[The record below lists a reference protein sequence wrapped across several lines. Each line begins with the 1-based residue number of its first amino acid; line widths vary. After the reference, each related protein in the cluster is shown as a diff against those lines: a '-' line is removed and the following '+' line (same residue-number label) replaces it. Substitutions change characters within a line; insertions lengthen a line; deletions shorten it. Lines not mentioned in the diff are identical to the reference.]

1 MHLKFMNVRMQRTFF
16 SFTENTSKI
25 RIMQNTFR
33 RFLTVTTLAFSLNGL
48 ALAAPAAPTVA
59 PVNAPV
65 PMPAPGIP
73 SPMNMPVPSAPT
85 LAAKSYMLM
94 DFNSGQ
100 FLVEQNPDMRVEPA
114 SITKLM
120 TAYII
125 YAAMQRGDLTPET
138 MVNISEKAWRMEGSK
153 MFVRVGTQVKVDDL
167 LKGMIIQSGN
177 DATIALAEHIAGS
190 EEAFAAMMNHE
201 AQRLGLT
208 GTHFVNSTG
217 WPDANHYSTARDVA
231 HLFAAVIR
239 DFPEHYKREGEK
251 EFVWNNIKQINRNRL
266 LWRDP
271 TVDGGKT
278 GHTESA
284 GFCLAASAQR
294 EGMRLISVVLGAP
307 SDAAR
312 AEQTAVLLN
321 YGFRFFETRLVRK
334 AGDVLEEPRI
344 WKGAEKT
351 AKLGMANDFYVTTQ
365 RGKFEQLNLVLDVT
379 PNLSAPLAQGQ
390 VVGALRAKQGDKQEN
405 EAPVVVLTAVP
416 EGGFFRRMTDSVIL
430 MFKK

>member
-1 MHLKFMNVRMQRTFF
+1 
-16 SFTENTSKI
+16 
-25 RIMQNTFR
+25 MQNTFR
-33 RFLTVTTLAFSLNGL
+33 RLLTVTALSFSL
-48 ALAAPAAPTVA
+48 AAFADSSLAAPSPTAAPNPA
-59 PVNAPV
+59 PSIPV
-65 PMPAPGIP
+65 PAPMAQP
-73 SPMNMPVPSAPT
+73 LPSAPT
-85 LAAKSYMLM
+85 LAAKSYVLM

-100 FLVEQNPDMRVEPA
+100 FLVEQNPDIRVEPA

-125 YAAMQRGDLTPET
+125 YAAMQRGDLKPDT
-138 MVNISEKAWRMEGSK
+138 MVNISEKAWRMQGSK
-153 MFVRVGTQVKVDDL
+153 MFVRVGTQVSVDDL

-208 GTHFVNSTG
+208 GTHFTNSTG

-231 HLFAAVIR
+231 HLLAAVIR
-239 DFPEHYKREGEK
+239 DFPEGYKRESEK
-251 EFVWNNIKQINRNRL
+251 EFMWNNIKQINRNRL

-284 GFCLAASAQR
+284 DFCLAASAQR
-294 EGMRLISVVLGAP
+294 EGMRLISVVLGAG

-334 AGDVLEEPRI
+334 AGDVLDQPRI

-351 AKLGMANDFYVTTQ
+351 AKLGVNRDFYVTTQ
-365 RGKFEQLNLVLDVT
+365 RGKFDQLNLVLDVT
-379 PNLSAPLAQGQ
+379 PNLTAPLAQDQ
-390 VVGALRAKQGDKQEN
+390 VVGALRAKLGDKQES
-405 EAPVVVLTAVP
+405 EAPVVALAAVP
-416 EGGFFRRMTDSVIL
+416 EGGFIRRMTDSVIL

>member
-1 MHLKFMNVRMQRTFF
+1 
-16 SFTENTSKI
+16 
-25 RIMQNTFR
+25 MQNTFR
-33 RFLTVTTLAFSLNGL
+33 RLLTVTALSFSL
-48 ALAAPAAPTVA
+48 AAFADSSLAAPTPTATPNAAPSI
-59 PVNAPV
+59 PV
-65 PMPAPGIP
+65 PAP
-73 SPMNMPVPSAPT
+73 MAMPVPSAPT
-85 LAAKSYMLM
+85 LAAKSYVLM

-100 FLVEQNPDMRVEPA
+100 LLVEQNPDMRVEPA

-125 YAAMQRGDLTPET
+125 YAAMQRGDLKPDT
-138 MVNISEKAWRMEGSK
+138 MVNISEKAWRMQGSK
-153 MFVRVGTQVKVDDL
+153 MFVRVGTQVSVDDL

-201 AQRLGLT
+201 AQRMGLS
-208 GTHFVNSTG
+208 GTHFTNSTG

-231 HLFAAVIR
+231 RLLAAVIR
-239 DFPEHYKREGEK
+239 DFPEGYKRENEK

-271 TVDGGKT
+271 SVDGGKT

-294 EGMRLISVVLGAP
+294 EGMRLISVVLGAG

-334 AGDVLEEPRI
+334 AGDVLDQPRI

-351 AKLGMANDFYVTTQ
+351 AKLGINRDFYVTTQ
-365 RGKFEQLNLVLDVT
+365 RGKFDQLNLVLDVT
-379 PNLSAPLAQGQ
+379 PNLTAPLAQDQ
-390 VVGALRAKQGDKQEN
+390 SVGALRAKLGDKQEN
-405 EAPVVVLTAVP
+405 ETAVVALVAVP
-416 EGGFFRRMTDSVIL
+416 EGGFIRRMTDSVIL

>member
-1 MHLKFMNVRMQRTFF
+1 
-16 SFTENTSKI
+16 
-25 RIMQNTFR
+25 MQNTFR
-33 RFLTVTTLAFSLNGL
+33 RFLSVAALSFSL
-48 ALAAPAAPTVA
+48 AAFADSSLAAPTPTATPNPAPSV
-59 PVNAPV
+59 PV
-65 PMPAPGIP
+65 PAPMAMPL
-73 SPMNMPVPSAPT
+73 PSAPT
-85 LAAKSYMLM
+85 LAAKSYVLM

-100 FLVEQNPDMRVEPA
+100 FLVEQNANMRVEPA

-125 YAAMQRGDLTPET
+125 YAAMQRGDLKPET
-138 MVNISEKAWRMEGSK
+138 MVNISEKAWRMQGSK
-153 MFVRVGTQVKVDDL
+153 MFVRVGTQVSVDDL

-190 EEAFAAMMNHE
+190 EEAFASMMNHE

-208 GTHFVNSTG
+208 GTHFTNSTG

-231 HLFAAVIR
+231 HLLAAVIR
-239 DFPEHYKREGEK
+239 DFPEGYKRESQK
-251 EFVWNNIKQINRNRL
+251 EFMWNNIKQINRNRL

-271 TVDGGKT
+271 SVDGGKT

-294 EGMRLISVVLGAP
+294 EGMRLISVVLGAD

-334 AGDVLEEPRI
+334 AGDVLDQPRI

-351 AKLGMANDFYVTTQ
+351 AKLGVNRDFYVTTQ
-365 RGKFEQLNLVLDVT
+365 RGKFDQLNLVLDIT
-379 PNLSAPLAQGQ
+379 PNLTAPLAQDQ
-390 VVGALRAKQGDKQEN
+390 VVGALRAKLGDKQES
-405 EAPVVVLTAVP
+405 EAPVVALVAVP
-416 EGGFFRRMTDSVIL
+416 EGGFIRRMMDSVIL
-430 MFKK
+430 MFK

>member
-1 MHLKFMNVRMQRTFF
+1 MQKNFRRLLIVSSF
-16 SFTENTSKI
+16 SFS
-25 RIMQNTFR
+25 
-33 RFLTVTTLAFSLNGL
+33 LAVFEGAS
-48 ALAAPAAPTVA
+48 LAASTP
-59 PVNAPV
+59 N
-65 PMPAPGIP
+65 PAPSIP
-73 SPMNMPVPSAPT
+73 TPAPMVTPLPSAPT
-85 LAAKSYMLM
+85 LASKSYVLM

-100 FLVEQNPDMRVEPA
+100 LLVEQNPDMRVEPA

-125 YAAMQRGDLTPET
+125 YAAMQRGDLKPDT

-153 MFVRVGTQVKVDDL
+153 MFVRVGTQVSVDDL

-190 EEAFAAMMNHE
+190 EEAFASMMNHE
-201 AQRLGLT
+201 AQRMGLT
-208 GTHFVNSTG
+208 STHFTNSTG

-231 HLFAAVIR
+231 HLLAAVIR
-239 DFPEHYKREGEK
+239 DFPEGYKRESQK
-251 EFVWNNIKQINRNRL
+251 EFMWNNIKQINRNRL

-294 EGMRLISVVLGAP
+294 EGMRLISVVLGAG

-334 AGDVLEEPRI
+334 SGDVLEEPRI

-351 AKLGMANDFYVTTQ
+351 AKLGVNRDFYVTTQ
-365 RGKFEQLNLVLDVT
+365 RGKFDQLNLVLDVT
-379 PNLSAPLAQGQ
+379 PNLTAPLAQDQ
-390 VVGALRAKQGDKQEN
+390 SVGALRAKLGDKQEN
-405 EAPVVVLTAVP
+405 EAPIVALVAVP
-416 EGGFFRRMTDSVIL
+416 EGGFIRRMTDSVIL
-430 MFKK
+430 MFK

>member
-1 MHLKFMNVRMQRTFF
+1 
-16 SFTENTSKI
+16 
-25 RIMQNTFR
+25 MQNTFR
-33 RFLTVTTLAFSLNGL
+33 RLLTVTALSFGL
-48 ALAAPAAPTVA
+48 AAFADSSLAAPSPTAAPNPA
-59 PVNAPV
+59 PSIPV
-65 PMPAPGIP
+65 PAPMAQP
-73 SPMNMPVPSAPT
+73 LPSAPT
-85 LAAKSYMLM
+85 LAAKSYVLM

-100 FLVEQNPDMRVEPA
+100 FLVEQNPDIRVEPA

-125 YAAMQRGDLTPET
+125 YAAMQRGDLKPDT
-138 MVNISEKAWRMEGSK
+138 MVNISEKAWRMQGSK
-153 MFVRVGTQVKVDDL
+153 MFVRVGTQVSVDDL

-208 GTHFVNSTG
+208 GTHFTNSTG

-231 HLFAAVIR
+231 HLLAAVIR
-239 DFPEHYKREGEK
+239 DFPEGYKRESEK
-251 EFVWNNIKQINRNRL
+251 EFMWNNIKQINRNRL

-294 EGMRLISVVLGAP
+294 EGMRLISVVLGAG

-334 AGDVLEEPRI
+334 AGDVLDQPRI

-351 AKLGMANDFYVTTQ
+351 AKLGVNRDFYVTTQ
-365 RGKFEQLNLVLDVT
+365 RGKFDQLNLVLDVT
-379 PNLSAPLAQGQ
+379 PNLTAPLAQDQ
-390 VVGALRAKQGDKQEN
+390 VVGALRAKLGDKQES
-405 EAPVVVLTAVP
+405 EAPVVALAAVP
-416 EGGFFRRMTDSVIL
+416 EGGFIRRMTDSVIL

>member
-1 MHLKFMNVRMQRTFF
+1 
-16 SFTENTSKI
+16 
-25 RIMQNTFR
+25 MQNTFR
-33 RFLTVTTLAFSLNGL
+33 RLLTVTALSFSL
-48 ALAAPAAPTVA
+48 AAFADSSIAAPTPTATPNPA
-59 PVNAPV
+59 PSIPV
-65 PMPAPGIP
+65 PAPMAMPL
-73 SPMNMPVPSAPT
+73 PSAPT
-85 LAAKSYMLM
+85 LAAKSYVLM

-125 YAAMQRGDLTPET
+125 YAAMQRGDLKPDT

-153 MFVRVGTQVKVDDL
+153 MFVRVGTQVSVDDL

-190 EEAFAAMMNHE
+190 EEAFASMMNHE
-201 AQRLGLT
+201 AQRIGLT
-208 GTHFVNSTG
+208 GTHFTNSTG

-231 HLFAAVIR
+231 HLLAAVIR
-239 DFPEHYKREGEK
+239 DFPEGYKRESQK

-271 TVDGGKT
+271 SVDGGKT

-294 EGMRLISVVLGAP
+294 EGMRLVSVVLGAG

-334 AGDVLEEPRI
+334 AGDVLDQPRI

-351 AKLGMANDFYVTTQ
+351 AKLGVNRDFYVTTQ
-365 RGKFEQLNLVLDVT
+365 RGKFDQLNLVLDVT
-379 PNLSAPLAQGQ
+379 PNLTAPLAQDQ
-390 VVGALRAKQGDKQEN
+390 AVGALRAKLGDKQES
-405 EAPVVVLTAVP
+405 EVPVVALVAVP
-416 EGGFFRRMTDSVIL
+416 EGGFIRRMTDSVIL

>member
-1 MHLKFMNVRMQRTFF
+1 MQKNF
-16 SFTENTSKI
+16 
-25 RIMQNTFR
+25 
-33 RFLTVTTLAFSLNGL
+33 RFLLTVSALSLSLAVFAGSSF
-48 ALAAPAAPTVA
+48 AAPT
-59 PVNAPV
+59 PTPN
-65 PMPAPGIP
+65 PAPSIP
-73 SPMNMPVPSAPT
+73 SPAPMAMPLPSAPT
-85 LAAKSYMLM
+85 LAAKSYVLM
-94 DFNSGQ
+94 DFNSRQ

-125 YAAMQRGDLTPET
+125 YAAMQRGDLKPDT

-153 MFVRVGTQVKVDDL
+153 MFVRVGTQVSVDDL

-190 EEAFAAMMNHE
+190 EEAFASMMNHE
-201 AQRLGLT
+201 AQRMGLT
-208 GTHFVNSTG
+208 GTHFTNSTG

-231 HLFAAVIR
+231 HLLAAVIR
-239 DFPEHYKREGEK
+239 DFPEGYKRESQK
-251 EFVWNNIKQINRNRL
+251 EFIWNNIKQINRNRL

-294 EGMRLISVVLGAP
+294 EGMRLISVVLGAG

-334 AGDVLEEPRI
+334 SGDVLEEPRI

-351 AKLGMANDFYVTTQ
+351 AKLGVNRDFYVTTQ
-365 RGKFEQLNLVLDVT
+365 RGKFEQLNLVLDIT
-379 PNLSAPLAQGQ
+379 PNLSAPLAQDQ
-390 VVGALRAKQGDKQEN
+390 TVGALRAKLGDKQEN
-405 EAPVVVLTAVP
+405 ETAVVALVAVP
-416 EGGFFRRMTDSVIL
+416 EGGFIRRMTDSVIL
-430 MFKK
+430 MFK

>member
-1 MHLKFMNVRMQRTFF
+1 
-16 SFTENTSKI
+16 
-25 RIMQNTFR
+25 MQNTFR
-33 RFLTVTTLAFSLNGL
+33 RLLSVAALSISLAAFADSS
-48 ALAAPAAPTVA
+48 LAAPTPTPNPASSV
-59 PVNAPV
+59 PV
-65 PMPAPGIP
+65 PAPMSTP
-73 SPMNMPVPSAPT
+73 LPSAPT
-85 LAAKSYMLM
+85 LAAKSYVLM

-100 FLVEQNPDMRVEPA
+100 LLVEQNPDMRVEPA

-125 YAAMQRGDLTPET
+125 YAAMQRGDLKPET
-138 MVNISEKAWRMEGSK
+138 MVNISEKAWRMQGSK
-153 MFVRVGTQVKVDDL
+153 MFVRVGTQVSVDDL
-167 LKGMIIQSGN
+167 LKGLIIQSGN

-190 EEAFAAMMNHE
+190 EEAFATMMNHE
-201 AQRLGLT
+201 AKRMGLT
-208 GTHFVNSTG
+208 GTHFTNSTG

-231 HLFAAVIR
+231 HLLAAVIR
-239 DFPEHYKREGEK
+239 DFPEGYKRESQK

-271 TVDGGKT
+271 SVDGGKT

-294 EGMRLISVVLGAP
+294 EGMRLISVVLGAG

-334 AGDVLEEPRI
+334 AGDVLDQPRI

-351 AKLGMANDFYVTTQ
+351 AKLGINRDFYVTTQ
-365 RGKFEQLNLVLDVT
+365 RGKFDQLNLVLDIT
-379 PNLSAPLAQGQ
+379 PNLSAPLAQDQ
-390 VVGALRAKQGDKQEN
+390 VVGALRARLGDKQES
-405 EAPVVVLTAVP
+405 EVPVVALLAVA
-416 EGGFFRRMTDSVIL
+416 EGGFIRRMTDSVIL

>member
-1 MHLKFMNVRMQRTFF
+1 MLESIFPTQ
-16 SFTENTSKI
+16 ENTSNSL
-25 RIMQNTFR
+25 IMQNTFR
-33 RFLTVTTLAFSLNGL
+33 CAVALVALAWFAQTPLMANPTPAPAQTVTATPTP
-48 ALAAPAAPTVA
+48 AL
-59 PVNAPV
+59 
-65 PMPAPGIP
+65 P
-73 SPMNMPVPSAPT
+73 SPQNMPIPSAPT
-85 LAAKSYMLM
+85 LAAKSYVLM
-94 DFNSGQ
+94 DFNSGRM
-100 FLVEQNPDMRVEPA
+100 LVEQNPDMRVEPA

-125 YAAMQRGDLTPET
+125 YAALQRGDLKPET

-153 MFVRVGTQVKVDDL
+153 MFVRVGTQVSVDNL

-177 DATIALAEHIAGS
+177 DATIALAEHVAGS
-190 EEAFAAMMNHE
+190 EEAFAALMNTE

-231 HLFAAVIR
+231 MLMAAVIR
-239 DFPEHYKREGEK
+239 DFPEHYKRESEK
-251 EFVWNNIKQINRNRL
+251 EFMWNNIKQINRNRL

-271 TVDGGKT
+271 SVDGGKT

-312 AEQTAVLLN
+312 AEQTQVLLN
-321 YGFRFFETRLVRK
+321 YGFRFYETRLVRK
-334 AGDVLEEPRI
+334 AGDVLDEPRI

-351 AKLGMANDFYVTTQ
+351 AKLGLSKDFYVTTQ
-365 RGKFEQLNLVLDVT
+365 RGKFDQLKLELDIT
-379 PNLSAPLAQGQ
+379 PNLTAPLNQGQ
-390 VVGALRAKQGDKQEN
+390 VVGSLRAKLGDKLEG
-405 EAPVVVLTAVP
+405 EAPVVVLNAVP

>member
-1 MHLKFMNVRMQRTFF
+1 
-16 SFTENTSKI
+16 
-25 RIMQNTFR
+25 MQNTFR
-33 RFLTVTTLAFSLNGL
+33 RLLTVTALSFSL
-48 ALAAPAAPTVA
+48 AAFADSSIAAPTPTAA
-59 PVNAPV
+59 PNPAPSMPV
-65 PMPAPGIP
+65 PAPMAMPL
-73 SPMNMPVPSAPT
+73 PSAPT
-85 LAAKSYMLM
+85 LAAKSYVLM

-125 YAAMQRGDLTPET
+125 YAAMQRGDLKPDT

-153 MFVRVGTQVKVDDL
+153 MFVRVGTQVSVDDL

-201 AQRLGLT
+201 AQRMGLT
-208 GTHFVNSTG
+208 GTHFTNSTG

-231 HLFAAVIR
+231 HLLAAVIR
-239 DFPEHYKREGEK
+239 DFPEGYKRESEK

-271 TVDGGKT
+271 SVDGGKT

-294 EGMRLISVVLGAP
+294 EGMRLISVVLGAG

-334 AGDVLEEPRI
+334 AGDVLDQPRI

-351 AKLGMANDFYVTTQ
+351 AKLGINRDFYVTTQ
-365 RGKFEQLNLVLDVT
+365 RGKFDQLNLVLDVT
-379 PNLSAPLAQGQ
+379 PNLTAPLAQDQ
-390 VVGALRAKQGDKQEN
+390 TVGALRAKLGDKQES
-405 EAPVVVLTAVP
+405 EVPVVALVAVP
-416 EGGFFRRMTDSVIL
+416 EGGFIRRMTDSVIL

>member
-1 MHLKFMNVRMQRTFF
+1 M
-16 SFTENTSKI
+16 
-25 RIMQNTFR
+25 
-33 RFLTVTTLAFSLNGL
+33 
-48 ALAAPAAPTVA
+48 
-59 PVNAPV
+59 PV
-65 PMPAPGIP
+65 PAPMAQP
-73 SPMNMPVPSAPT
+73 LPSAPT
-85 LAAKSYMLM
+85 LSAKSYVLM

-100 FLVEQNPDMRVEPA
+100 LLVESNPDMRVEPA

-125 YAAMQRGDLTPET
+125 YAAIQRGDLKPDTL
-138 MVNISEKAWRMEGSK
+138 VNISEKAWRMQGSK
-153 MFVRVGTQVKVDDL
+153 MFVRVGTQVTVDDL

-201 AQRLGLT
+201 AQRLGLS
-208 GTHFVNSTG
+208 GTHFTNSTG

-231 HLFAAVIR
+231 HLMAAVIR
-239 DFPEHYKREGEK
+239 DFPEGYKRESEK
-251 EFVWNNIKQINRNRL
+251 EFMWNNIKQINRNRL

-271 TVDGGKT
+271 SVDGGKT

-294 EGMRLISVVLGAP
+294 EGMRLISVVLGAS

-334 AGDVLEEPRI
+334 VGDVLEEPRI

-351 AKLGMANDFYVTTQ
+351 AKLGLNQNFYVTTQ
-365 RGKFEQLNLVLDVT
+365 RGKFEQLNLVLDIT
-379 PNLSAPLAQGQ
+379 PNLSAPLAQAQ
-390 VVGALRAKQGDKQEN
+390 VVGALRAKQGDKQES
-405 EAPVVVLTAVP
+405 EVPVVVLTAVP
-416 EGGFFRRMTDSVIL
+416 EGGFIRRMTDSVIL

>member
-1 MHLKFMNVRMQRTFF
+1 
-16 SFTENTSKI
+16 
-25 RIMQNTFR
+25 MQNTFR
-33 RFLTVTTLAFSLNGL
+33 RVLTATALSFSLVAYAG
-48 ALAAPAAPTVA
+48 ASIAAPT
-59 PVNAPV
+59 PTPNPV
-65 PMPAPGIP
+65 PTLPTPAPMTQP
-73 SPMNMPVPSAPT
+73 LPSAPT
-85 LAAKSYMLM
+85 LASKSYVLM

-125 YAAMQRGDLTPET
+125 YAAMRRGELTPET
-138 MVNISEKAWRMEGSK
+138 MVNISEKAWKMGGSK
-153 MFVRVGTQVKVDDL
+153 MFVRVGTQVSVDNL
-167 LKGMIIQSGN
+167 LKGLIIQSGN
-177 DATIALAEHIAGS
+177 DATVALAEHVAGS
-190 EEAFAAMMNHE
+190 EEAFVAMMNHE
-201 AQRLGLT
+201 AQRLGLS
-208 GTHFVNSTG
+208 GTHFANSTG

-231 HLFAAVIR
+231 HLMAAVIR
-239 DFPEHYKREGEK
+239 DFPEGYKRESEK

-271 TVDGGKT
+271 SVDGGKT

-294 EGMRLISVVLGAP
+294 EGMRLISVVLGAN

-334 AGDVLEEPRI
+334 AGDVLDQPRI

-351 AKLGMANDFYVTTQ
+351 AKLGINQDFYVTTQ
-365 RGKFEQLNLVLDVT
+365 RGKFEQLNLALDIT
-379 PNLSAPLAQGQ
+379 PNLTAPLAQGQ
-390 VVGALRAKQGDKQEN
+390 IVGALRAKLGDKQEN
-405 EAPVVVLTAVP
+405 EAPVVVLVAVP
-416 EGGFFRRMTDSVIL
+416 EGGFIRRMMDSAIL

>member
-1 MHLKFMNVRMQRTFF
+1 
-16 SFTENTSKI
+16 
-25 RIMQNTFR
+25 MQNTFR
-33 RFLTVTTLAFSLNGL
+33 RLLSVAALSFSL
-48 ALAAPAAPTVA
+48 ATFADSSLAAPAPTATPNPAPSV
-59 PVNAPV
+59 PV
-65 PMPAPGIP
+65 PAPMTTP
-73 SPMNMPVPSAPT
+73 LPSAPT
-85 LAAKSYMLM
+85 LAAKSYVLM

-125 YAAMQRGDLTPET
+125 YAAMQRGDLKPDT
-138 MVNISEKAWRMEGSK
+138 MVNISEKAWRMQGSK
-153 MFVRVGTQVKVDDL
+153 MFVRVGTQVSVDDL

-190 EEAFAAMMNHE
+190 EEAFASMMNHE

-208 GTHFVNSTG
+208 STHFTNSTG

-231 HLFAAVIR
+231 HLLAAVIR
-239 DFPEHYKREGEK
+239 DFPEGYKRESQK
-251 EFVWNNIKQINRNRL
+251 EFMWNNIKQINRNRL

-271 TVDGGKT
+271 SVDGGKT

-294 EGMRLISVVLGAP
+294 EGMRLISVVLGAS

-334 AGDVLEEPRI
+334 AGDVLDQPRI

-351 AKLGMANDFYVTTQ
+351 AKLGVNRDFYVTTQ
-365 RGKFEQLNLVLDVT
+365 RGKFEQLNLVLDIT
-379 PNLSAPLAQGQ
+379 PNLSAPLAQDQ
-390 VVGALRAKQGDKQEN
+390 VVGALRAKLGDKQEN
-405 EAPVVVLTAVP
+405 ETPVVALVAVP
-416 EGGFFRRMTDSVIL
+416 EGGFIRRMTDSVIL

>member
-1 MHLKFMNVRMQRTFF
+1 MQKNFRRLLIVSAF
-16 SFTENTSKI
+16 SFS
-25 RIMQNTFR
+25 
-33 RFLTVTTLAFSLNGL
+33 LAVFEGAS
-48 ALAAPAAPTVA
+48 LAASTP
-59 PVNAPV
+59 N
-65 PMPAPGIP
+65 PAPSIP
-73 SPMNMPVPSAPT
+73 TPAPMVTPLPSAPT
-85 LAAKSYMLM
+85 LASKSYVLM
-94 DFNSGQ
+94 DFNSRQ
-100 FLVEQNPDMRVEPA
+100 LLVEQNPDMRVEPA

-125 YAAMQRGDLTPET
+125 YAAMQRGDLKPDT

-153 MFVRVGTQVKVDDL
+153 MFVRVGTQVSVDDL

-190 EEAFAAMMNHE
+190 EEAFASMMNHE
-201 AQRLGLT
+201 AQRMGLT
-208 GTHFVNSTG
+208 STHFTNSTG

-231 HLFAAVIR
+231 HLLAAVIR
-239 DFPEHYKREGEK
+239 DFPEGYKRESQK
-251 EFVWNNIKQINRNRL
+251 EFMWNNIKQINRNRL

-294 EGMRLISVVLGAP
+294 EGMRLISVVLGAG

-334 AGDVLEEPRI
+334 SGDVLEEPRI

-351 AKLGMANDFYVTTQ
+351 AKLGVNRDFYVTTQ
-365 RGKFEQLNLVLDVT
+365 RGKFDQLNLVLDVT
-379 PNLSAPLAQGQ
+379 PNLTAPLAQDQ
-390 VVGALRAKQGDKQEN
+390 SVGALRAKLGDKQEN
-405 EAPVVVLTAVP
+405 EAPIVALVAVP
-416 EGGFFRRMTDSVIL
+416 EGGFIRRMTDSVIL
-430 MFKK
+430 MFK

>member
-1 MHLKFMNVRMQRTFF
+1 
-16 SFTENTSKI
+16 
-25 RIMQNTFR
+25 
-33 RFLTVTTLAFSLNGL
+33 
-48 ALAAPAAPTVA
+48 
-59 PVNAPV
+59 
-65 PMPAPGIP
+65 
-73 SPMNMPVPSAPT
+73 MNMPVPSAPT
-85 LAAKSYMLM
+85 LAAKSYVLM

-138 MVNISEKAWRMEGSK
+138 MVNISEKAWRMQGSK

-231 HLFAAVIR
+231 HLMAAVIR
-239 DFPEHYKREGEK
+239 DFPEQYKREGEK

-271 TVDGGKT
+271 SVDGGKT

-294 EGMRLISVVLGAP
+294 EGMRLISVVLGAQ

-312 AEQTAVLLN
+312 AEQTAVLLS

-334 AGDVLEEPRI
+334 AGDVLDEPRV
-344 WKGAEKT
+344 WKGSEKT
-351 AKLGMANDFYVTTQ
+351 ARLGLDKNFYVTTQ
-365 RGKFEQLNLVLDVT
+365 RGKFEQLNLALDVT
-379 PNLSAPLAQGQ
+379 PNLTAPLAQGQ
-390 VVGALRAKQGDKQEN
+390 AMGKLVAKQGDKEEN
-405 EAPVVVLTAVP
+405 AAPVVVLSAVP
-416 EGGFFRRMTDSVIL
+416 EGGFIRRMADSVIL

>member
-1 MHLKFMNVRMQRTFF
+1 
-16 SFTENTSKI
+16 
-25 RIMQNTFR
+25 MQNTFR
-33 RFLTVTTLAFSLNGL
+33 RFLTVTALTFSLAAYTG
-48 ALAAPAAPTVA
+48 ASLAAPT
-59 PVNAPV
+59 
-65 PMPAPGIP
+65 PA
-73 SPMNMPVPSAPT
+73 SNPVPSIPTLAPMT
-85 LAAKSYMLM
+85 QPLPSAPALAAKSYVLM

-100 FLVEQNPDMRVEPA
+100 LLVEQNPDMRVEPA

-125 YAAMQRGDLTPET
+125 YAAMQRGDLKPDT

-153 MFVRVGTQVKVDDL
+153 MFVRVGTQVSVDDL

-190 EEAFAAMMNHE
+190 EEAFASMMNHE
-201 AQRLGLT
+201 AQRMGLT
-208 GTHFVNSTG
+208 STHFTNSTG

-231 HLFAAVIR
+231 HLLAAVIR
-239 DFPEHYKREGEK
+239 DFPEGYKRESQK
-251 EFVWNNIKQINRNRL
+251 EFIWNNIKQINRNRL

-271 TVDGGKT
+271 SVDGGKT

-284 GFCLAASAQR
+284 GFCLVASAQR
-294 EGMRLISVVLGAP
+294 EGMRLISVVLGAG

-334 AGDVLEEPRI
+334 AGDVLDQPRI

-351 AKLGMANDFYVTTQ
+351 AKLGINRDFYVTTQ
-365 RGKFEQLNLVLDVT
+365 RGKFDQLNLVLDVT
-379 PNLSAPLAQGQ
+379 PNLTAPLAQDQ
-390 VVGALRAKQGDKQEN
+390 AVGALRAKLGDKQEN
-405 EAPVVVLTAVP
+405 EAAVVALVAVP
-416 EGGFFRRMTDSVIL
+416 EGGFIRRMTDSVIL

>member
-1 MHLKFMNVRMQRTFF
+1 
-16 SFTENTSKI
+16 
-25 RIMQNTFR
+25 MQNTFR
-33 RFLTVTTLAFSLNGL
+33 RLLTVTALSFSL
-48 ALAAPAAPTVA
+48 AAFADSSLAAPSPTAAPNPA
-59 PVNAPV
+59 PSIPV
-65 PMPAPGIP
+65 PAPMAQP
-73 SPMNMPVPSAPT
+73 LPSAPT
-85 LAAKSYMLM
+85 LAAKSYVLM

-100 FLVEQNPDMRVEPA
+100 FLVEQNPDIRVEPA

-125 YAAMQRGDLTPET
+125 YAAMQRGDLKPDT
-138 MVNISEKAWRMEGSK
+138 MVNISEKAWRMQGSK
-153 MFVRVGTQVKVDDL
+153 MFVRVGTQVSVDDL

-208 GTHFVNSTG
+208 GTHFTNSTG

-231 HLFAAVIR
+231 HLLAAVIR
-239 DFPEHYKREGEK
+239 DFPEGYKRESEK
-251 EFVWNNIKQINRNRL
+251 EFMWNNIKQINRNRL

-294 EGMRLISVVLGAP
+294 EGMRLISVVLGAG

-334 AGDVLEEPRI
+334 AGDVLDQPRI

-351 AKLGMANDFYVTTQ
+351 AKLGVNRDFYVTTQ
-365 RGKFEQLNLVLDVT
+365 RGKFDQLNLVLDVT
-379 PNLSAPLAQGQ
+379 PNLTAPLAQDQ
-390 VVGALRAKQGDKQEN
+390 VVGALRAKLGDKQES
-405 EAPVVVLTAVP
+405 EAPVVALAAVP
-416 EGGFFRRMTDSVIL
+416 EGGFIRRMTDSVIL
-430 MFKK
+430 MFK

>member
-1 MHLKFMNVRMQRTFF
+1 MQKSFMLLISATVLSLSALSF
-16 SFTENTSKI
+16 ST
-25 RIMQNTFR
+25 
-33 RFLTVTTLAFSLNGL
+33 TVLAVDSS
-48 ALAAPAAPTVA
+48 PTPTPTPTAKPVLGVPA
-59 PVNAPV
+59 PVELPL
-65 PMPAPGIP
+65 
-73 SPMNMPVPSAPT
+73 PSAPT
-85 LAAKSYMLM
+85 LAAKSYVLM

-100 FLVEQNPDMRVEPA
+100 FLVESNPDMRVEPA

-120 TAYII
+120 SAYII
-125 YAAMQRGDLTPET
+125 YGAIKRGDLTLET
-138 MVNISEKAWRMEGSK
+138 PVNISEKAWRMQGSK
-153 MFVRVGTQVKVDDL
+153 MFVRVGNQVKVDDL

-217 WPDANHYSTARDVA
+217 WPDPDHYSTARDVA
-231 HLFAAVIR
+231 HLMAAVIR
-239 DFPEHYKREGEK
+239 DFPEGYKRESEK

-271 TVDGGKT
+271 SVDGGKT

-294 EGMRLISVVLGAP
+294 EGMRLISVVLGAGN
-307 SDAAR
+307 DAAR

-334 AGDVLEEPRI
+334 AGDVLSEPRI

-351 AKLGMANDFYVTTQ
+351 AKLGINKDFYVTTQ
-365 RGKFEQLNLVLDVT
+365 RGKFDKLNLVLDIT
-379 PNLSAPLAQGQ
+379 PRIVAPLAQDQ
-390 VVGALRAKQGDKQEN
+390 VVGALRANLGDKVES
-405 EAPVVVLTAVP
+405 EAPVVGLAAVP
-416 EGGFFRRMTDSVIL
+416 EGGFFRRMTDSVLL
-430 MFKK
+430 MFQK

>member
-1 MHLKFMNVRMQRTFF
+1 
-16 SFTENTSKI
+16 
-25 RIMQNTFR
+25 MQNTFR
-33 RFLTVTTLAFSLNGL
+33 RLLTVTALSFSL
-48 ALAAPAAPTVA
+48 AAFADSSLAAPSPTAAPNPA
-59 PVNAPV
+59 PSIPV
-65 PMPAPGIP
+65 PAPMAQP
-73 SPMNMPVPSAPT
+73 LPSAPT
-85 LAAKSYMLM
+85 LAAKSYVLM

-100 FLVEQNPDMRVEPA
+100 FLVEQNPDIRVEPA

-125 YAAMQRGDLTPET
+125 YAAMQRGDLKPDT
-138 MVNISEKAWRMEGSK
+138 MVNISEKAWRMQGSK
-153 MFVRVGTQVKVDDL
+153 MFVRVGTQVSVDDL

-208 GTHFVNSTG
+208 GTHFTNSTG

-231 HLFAAVIR
+231 HLLAAVIR
-239 DFPEHYKREGEK
+239 DFPEGYKRESEK
-251 EFVWNNIKQINRNRL
+251 EFMWNNIKQINRNRL

-294 EGMRLISVVLGAP
+294 EGMRLISVVLGAG

-334 AGDVLEEPRI
+334 AGDVLDQPRI

-351 AKLGMANDFYVTTQ
+351 AKLGVNRDFYVTTQ
-365 RGKFEQLNLVLDVT
+365 RGKFDQLNLVLDVT
-379 PNLSAPLAQGQ
+379 PNLTAPLAQDQ
-390 VVGALRAKQGDKQEN
+390 VVGALRAKLGDKQES
-405 EAPVVVLTAVP
+405 EAPVVALAAVP
-416 EGGFFRRMTDSVIL
+416 EGGFIRRMTDSVIL

>member
-1 MHLKFMNVRMQRTFF
+1 
-16 SFTENTSKI
+16 
-25 RIMQNTFR
+25 MQNTFR
-33 RFLTVTTLAFSLNGL
+33 RFLSVAAFSLGL
-48 ALAAPAAPTVA
+48 AAFADLSLAAPTPAATPNPSPSV
-59 PVNAPV
+59 PV
-65 PMPAPGIP
+65 PAPMAMPL
-73 SPMNMPVPSAPT
+73 PSAPT
-85 LAAKSYMLM
+85 LAAKSYVLM

-100 FLVEQNPDMRVEPA
+100 FLVESNPDMRVEPA

-125 YAAMQRGDLTPET
+125 YAAMQRGDLKPET
-138 MVNISEKAWRMEGSK
+138 MVNISEKAWRMQGSK
-153 MFVRVGTQVKVDDL
+153 MFVRVGTQVSVDDL

-190 EEAFAAMMNHE
+190 EEAFVSMMNHE
-201 AQRLGLT
+201 AQRMGLT
-208 GTHFVNSTG
+208 GTHFTNATG

-231 HLFAAVIR
+231 HLMAAVIR
-239 DFPEHYKREGEK
+239 DFPEGYKRESQK
-251 EFVWNNIKQINRNRL
+251 EFTWNNIKQLNRNRL

-271 TVDGGKT
+271 SVDGGKT

-294 EGMRLISVVLGAP
+294 EGMRLISVVLGAS

-334 AGDVLEEPRI
+334 AGDVLDQPRI

-351 AKLGMANDFYVTTQ
+351 AKLGVNRDFYVTTQ
-365 RGKFEQLNLVLDVT
+365 RGKFDQLNLVLDVT

-390 VVGALRAKQGDKQEN
+390 VVGALRAKLGDEQEN
-405 EAPVVVLTAVP
+405 EVPVVVLAAVP
-416 EGGFFRRMTDSVIL
+416 EGGFIRRMTDSVIL